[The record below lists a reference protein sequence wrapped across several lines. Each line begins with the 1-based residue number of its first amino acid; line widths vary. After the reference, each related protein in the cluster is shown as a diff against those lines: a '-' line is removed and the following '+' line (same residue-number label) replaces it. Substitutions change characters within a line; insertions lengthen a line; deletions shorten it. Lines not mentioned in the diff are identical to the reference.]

1 MGATLTVPTA
11 RSNWQRVPVKIKLLV
26 VPLLALCGALL
37 CVVVYLLAL
46 VSVALSGMFTWVP
59 AVILD
64 AILR

>member
-1 MGATLTVPTA
+1 
-11 RSNWQRVPVKIKLLV
+11 